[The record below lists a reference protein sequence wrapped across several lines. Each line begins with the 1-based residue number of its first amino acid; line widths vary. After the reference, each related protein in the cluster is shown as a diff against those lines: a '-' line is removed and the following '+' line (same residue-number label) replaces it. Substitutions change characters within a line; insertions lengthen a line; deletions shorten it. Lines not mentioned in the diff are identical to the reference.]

1 MPGKQSVRNVVLVGH
16 PGGGKTTLAE
26 AVLARTG
33 AVARQGRVDDGTT
46 VTDHEDIEKH
56 LKRSVCLAVA
66 DAVVADD
73 DLAAGTAGDPVRIT
87 LLDTPGHPDFVGE
100 LRAGLRA
107 ADAALFVVSAVDG
120 ISAATRLV
128 WEECAAVGMPRA
140 VVVTH
145 VDQPRG
151 DFEAVVEICQRLFG
165 EGCQALYLPV
175 HADDDSPAG
184 LIGLLTGTLHE
195 YADGARSAR
204 PAEAQHLEATSSRR
218 AALVEGIIAE
228 SEDETLLDRYLGG
241 EDVDE
246 ATLVDDLETAVAR
259 GSFHPVLPCVPTSG
273 LGVAE
278 VVELLVRGF
287 PAPAEHR
294 LPPVTTPA
302 GEPREA
308 LSCDAAGPLVAEVVR
323 TTTDP
328 YVGRVS
334 LVRVFSGTLT
344 PDSPVH
350 VSGHLVARPAGH
362 EDWHPDHD
370 VDERVGAL
378 MRLQG
383 ATGTAVPRAVAG
395 DVVAVAR
402 LRHAETGDT
411 LSDPED
417 PALLEPWVL
426 PDPLLPVAVAPRTTS
441 EESRMA
447 DGLARLQAE
456 DPTVRL
462 EVDPD
467 THQVVL
473 WTMGEAHRDVLL
485 ERLSTR
491 SGVEVVTSPVRVA
504 VRETFAGT
512 ASGHGRHVKQSGGHG
527 QYAVV
532 DLEVEPLPEGSG
544 FEFVDAVTGGAVPRQ
559 YIPAVE
565 KGARA
570 RLARGLS
577 AGYPVVDVRV
587 RLLGGKAHSVDS
599 SEAAFATAAGLAL
612 EDAARAAG
620 ITLLEPLDV
629 VTTVVDDEFLGA
641 VLADLSGRR
650 ARVTGTQPVGSGR
663 TSVDA
668 EVPAFELTRY
678 AADLRGLGHGTGSFV
693 REYARHSPAPTHVAA
708 RLAEVS

>member
-87 LLDTPGHPDFVGE
+87 LLDTPGHPDFFGE

-362 EDWHPDHD
+362 EDWHPDPL
-370 VDERVGAL
+370 V
-378 MRLQG
+378 
-383 ATGTAVPRAVAG
+383 
-395 DVVAVAR
+395 DVV
-402 LRHAETGDT
+402 
-411 LSDPED
+411 
-417 PALLEPWVL
+417 
-426 PDPLLPVAVAPRTTS
+426 
-441 EESRMA
+441 
-447 DGLARLQAE
+447 
-456 DPTVRL
+456 
-462 EVDPD
+462 
-467 THQVVL
+467 
-473 WTMGEAHRDVLL
+473 
-485 ERLSTR
+485 
-491 SGVEVVTSPVRVA
+491 
-504 VRETFAGT
+504 
-512 ASGHGRHVKQSGGHG
+512 
-527 QYAVV
+527 
-532 DLEVEPLPEGSG
+532 
-544 FEFVDAVTGGAVPRQ
+544 
-559 YIPAVE
+559 
-565 KGARA
+565 
-570 RLARGLS
+570 
-577 AGYPVVDVRV
+577 
-587 RLLGGKAHSVDS
+587 
-599 SEAAFATAAGLAL
+599 
-612 EDAARAAG
+612 
-620 ITLLEPLDV
+620 
-629 VTTVVDDEFLGA
+629 
-641 VLADLSGRR
+641 
-650 ARVTGTQPVGSGR
+650 
-663 TSVDA
+663 
-668 EVPAFELTRY
+668 
-678 AADLRGLGHGTGSFV
+678 
-693 REYARHSPAPTHVAA
+693 
-708 RLAEVS
+708 